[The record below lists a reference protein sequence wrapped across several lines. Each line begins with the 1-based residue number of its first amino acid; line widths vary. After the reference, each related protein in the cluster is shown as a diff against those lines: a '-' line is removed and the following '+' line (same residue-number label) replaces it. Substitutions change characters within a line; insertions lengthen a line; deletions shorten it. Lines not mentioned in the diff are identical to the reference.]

1 MVVVSAMGVVM
12 VMPTAAV
19 VVGMC
24 LGVVMVAVAII
35 GHMAAVSTAFGLKRQ
50 ISFHHGHVHAAQHV
64 GQHMVGFNFQVV
76 GLQLD
81 GHMAVAQ
88 VVGGAHQVKGRA
100 MRGAGGDLQHALGRG
115 NRTDQRAVFG
125 HQHVAAAHGL
135 AARQKDGQFAAL
147 AVGGGKARLLA
158 HVPVQLDGGGALQ
171 QHFGQALALGQ
182 EFVDGQ
188 HRLLSK
194 GELQTGA
201 LCAFPSAFLSNSM
214 TNMSTPSE
222 LSRSD
227 KSGWQP
233 CGVGHVAV
241 YGTLRAGAV
250 NDIARLRGG
259 MVITGRTTLT
269 GTLHDLGW
277 YPGLVLQGTQQVL
290 AEVYP
295 LDAALEQVLDGYEGI
310 WPQDT
315 GEYTKRTLTVPV
327 ALTGGG
333 TQMLAVLV
341 YEALPATVQ
350 AASVIDSGDWLA
362 WFKAHKTA
370 PGA

>member
-1 MVVVSAMGVVM
+1 
-12 VMPTAAV
+12 
-19 VVGMC
+19 
-24 LGVVMVAVAII
+24 
-35 GHMAAVSTAFGLKRQ
+35 
-50 ISFHHGHVHAAQHV
+50 
-64 GQHMVGFNFQVV
+64 
-76 GLQLD
+76 
-81 GHMAVAQ
+81 
-88 VVGGAHQVKGRA
+88 
-100 MRGAGGDLQHALGRG
+100 
-115 NRTDQRAVFG
+115 
-125 HQHVAAAHGL
+125 
-135 AARQKDGQFAAL
+135 
-147 AVGGGKARLLA
+147 
-158 HVPVQLDGGGALQ
+158 
-171 QHFGQALALGQ
+171 
-182 EFVDGQ
+182 
-188 HRLLSK
+188 
-194 GELQTGA
+194 
-201 LCAFPSAFLSNSM
+201 
-214 TNMSTPSE
+214 MSTPSE

-259 MVITGRTTLT
+259 MVITGRTTLM

-350 AASVIDSGDWLA
+350 AAPVIDSGDWLA
-362 WFKAHKTA
+362 WFTAHKTA